1 MIEDTSVQD
10 ASSCAPAKRD
20 AQHAMR
26 SERLGGT
33 MKMQALTRR
42 RPVEAV
48 RVRKGVLRGWGRGGA
63 RPWGSSGATNL
74 VRRCW
79 RWLRLRGM
87 SVVCAVVDSSGH
99 LRWGGH
105 GVAVAVVVTKQSK
118 ERLAK
123 ERD

>member
-1 MIEDTSVQD
+1 
-10 ASSCAPAKRD
+10 
-20 AQHAMR
+20 
-26 SERLGGT
+26 

-99 LRWGGH
+99 LRWGRH
-105 GVAVAVVVTKQSK
+105 GVEAKQSK
-118 ERLAK
+118 EKLAK